1 MILKIF
7 DYINLYNFIIIR
19 SIHFTR
25 FIFPDLFFFF
35 FCLDQFY
42 DIYKTQSLETL
53 NSEIVC
59 IVRNLVENISVSS
72 HQAKI
77 LTKRTKSFQLV
88 NNISL
93 CHYFLSFLKNSLFKL
108 DNFFAP
114 FLVTKCLRI
123 LGEPKVEEQ
132 EKIQETKAR
141 GKKEIKNKRKWIMEE
156 EPKGKKN

>member
-1 MILKIF
+1 MISKIF
-7 DYINLYNFIIIR
+7 DYVNLYNFIIIS
-19 SIHFTR
+19 SIHFT
-25 FIFPDLFFFF
+25 FYILCYF
-35 FCLDQFY
+35 FCLGQFY
-42 DIYKTQSLETL
+42 DTYKTQSLETL

-59 IVRNLVENISVSS
+59 TVRNLVENIGVSS
-72 HQAKI
+72 HRAKI

-93 CHYFLSFLKNSLFKL
+93 CHYFLSFLRNSLFKL

-132 EKIQETKAR
+132 EKTQETKA
-141 GKKEIKNKRKWIMEE
+141 
-156 EPKGKKN
+156 